1 MKIKEKLKS
10 TFQII
15 KTVFKKN
22 PVTII
27 CVLLF
32 SAFAAIAIDT
42 EFIPEEWWQNII
54 LFALYFVSGAF
65 LVEALFNQNTPK
77 KMISY
82 VGSFIIAIVLVVLH
96 NQATDMASILWKI
109 AVCYVLTLWI
119 LSIYFLFQKTQ
130 KNFTE
135 FVLKVSINMLKT
147 SIIYGILAIGISI
160 VSSIFVYLIW
170 ESIGYTLAL
179 RLQIVLLGFYYIP
192 RLIYDLTDVQKE
204 VNAFFKG
211 LIKYVLTGLVV
222 ISFVIIY
229 MYLIKIL
236 ILRDMPKNQIFRIL
250 SALFVVGMPIWTMA
264 QYFKDES
271 VWYKIS
277 LKLPIAFIP
286 FILLQI
292 YTIGIRIV
300 NNGFTPF
307 RYVCVAFVVFE
318 IIYSLIYIWKK
329 EKIEILLL
337 LFNAIII
344 VSLLVPGINMFKVS
358 DVSQAQ
364 NLKIF
369 KNKSD
374 YTDEEKE
381 KIYGAYQ
388 YLKYSEKGEEYINQI
403 LDKEDI
409 KEIKSF
415 HSSKMINNSEFKY
428 INASTNE
435 EKMDVKEYSNL
446 YFIDASNRSNEK
458 SLEET
463 FKKMKLE
470 YQDSTKSI
478 EMNALEEFK
487 EYVDTYMDLG
497 KEELKEYFKQNHE
510 IEIDSD
516 KKLIIKSFNLN
527 YNPDSK
533 VVRNYSIRGYLLE
546 K

>member
-1 MKIKEKLKS
+1 
-10 TFQII
+10 
-15 KTVFKKN
+15 
-22 PVTII
+22 
-27 CVLLF
+27 
-32 SAFAAIAIDT
+32 
-42 EFIPEEWWQNII
+42 
-54 LFALYFVSGAF
+54 
-65 LVEALFNQNTPK
+65 
-77 KMISY
+77 
-82 VGSFIIAIVLVVLH
+82 
-96 NQATDMASILWKI
+96 
-109 AVCYVLTLWI
+109 
-119 LSIYFLFQKTQ
+119 
-130 KNFTE
+130 
-135 FVLKVSINMLKT
+135 MLKT

-170 ESIGYTLAL
+170 ESIGYTLTL

-264 QYFKDES
+264 QYFKDDS

-292 YTIGIRIV
+292 YTIGIRIA

-388 YLKYSEKGEEYINQI
+388 YLKYSEKGEEYMNQI

-415 HSSKMINNSEFKY
+415 HPSKMINNSEFKY

-435 EKMDVKEYSNL
+435 EKIDVKEYSNL

-510 IEIDSD
+510 IEIDSN

>member
-27 CVLLF
+27 FILLF
-32 SAFAAIAIDT
+32 SAFTAIAIDT
-42 EFIPEEWWQNII
+42 EFITEEWWQNII
-54 LFALYFVSGAF
+54 LFTLYFVSGTF
-65 LVEALFNQNTPK
+65 LVEALFDKNTYK
-77 KMISY
+77 KIISY
-82 VGSFIIAIVLVVLH
+82 VCCAIIAIVLVVLH

-109 AVCYVLTLWI
+109 AVCYVSTLWI
-119 LSIYFLFQKTQ
+119 LSIYFLLKKTK

-135 FVLKVSINMLKT
+135 YLLKVSINVLKT
-147 SIIYGILAIGISI
+147 SIVYGILAIGITI

-170 ESIGYTLAL
+170 ESIGYTLTV
-179 RLQIVLLGFYYIP
+179 RLQIILLGCYYIP

-211 LIKYVLTGLVV
+211 LIKYVLTGLVM
-222 ISFVIIY
+222 ISFIIIY
-229 MYLIKIL
+229 LYIIKIL
-236 ILRDMPKNQIFRIL
+236 VLRDMPKNQIFRIL
-250 SALFVVGMPIWTMA
+250 SALFIVGMPIWTMM

-271 VWYKIS
+271 LWYKIS
-277 LKLPIAFIP
+277 LKLPVAFIP

-292 YTIGIRIV
+292 YTIGIRIA
-300 NNGFTPF
+300 NNGFTPL
-307 RYVCVAFVVFE
+307 RYICVAFVVFE

-337 LFNAIII
+337 VLNAIVII
-344 VSLLVPGINMFKVS
+344 SFIIPGINMFKIS
-358 DVSQAQ
+358 DISQAQ

-381 KIYGAYQ
+381 KIYGAYR
-388 YLKYSEKGEEYINQI
+388 YLKYSPDGEKYMNEI

-409 KEIKSF
+409 EEIKSF

-435 EKMDVKEYSNL
+435 EKIKVKEYSNL
-446 YFIDASNRSNEK
+446 YFIDASNRSNEI

-470 YQDSTKSI
+470 YQDSTKTLEI
-478 EMNALEEFK
+478 NALEDFEQ
-487 EYVDTYMDLG
+487 YVNTYMNLG
-497 KEELKEYFKQNHE
+497 KEELKEYFEQNHE

-527 YNPDSK
+527 YNPESK
-533 VVRNYSIRGYLLE
+533 IVKNYSIKGYLLE